1 VLEIVKSGERRF
13 AIIDKSGLKG
23 AAVGGVTMLHAFLEI
38 VAKAATGIALVS
50 NLAMSAEAAN
60 NADDARPSTKTEAT
74 PMKTKAVDEAFW
86 KVVVGYLKN
95 TFEYVGALGEGRAEA
110 GQVWVADVDGTR
122 RIGTAHALD
131 PSTNLSWPVFA
142 PDGSLYALQ
151 SGRVVHLSDRKKVVL
166 ANSQQS
172 WVKLI
177 GVSPDGSILGIV
189 DDPPFGKTAILSPK
203 GELTTGASPAS
214 DEERQRQSVL
224 LQESRAYADGRN
236 LSIRYSER
244 GGRGLDIFLSAK
256 GASTTNL
263 SDCGDDAC
271 GQPTLSPDGKKA
283 AWIRSK
289 SN

>member
-1 VLEIVKSGERRF
+1 MIGKN
-13 AIIDKSGLKG
+13 DLKG
-23 AAVGGVTMLHAFLEI
+23 ASIGRGTTLRGFLEI
-38 VAKAATGIALVS
+38 LAKTVTGIALMS
-50 NLAMSAEAAN
+50 HLAVGAEAAN
-60 NADDARPSTKTEAT
+60 NADGTRPPTKTEAT
-74 PMKTKAVDEAFW
+74 RMKTKAVDEAFW

-95 TFEYVGALGEGRAEA
+95 TFEYVGALGEGRTEA
-110 GQVWVADVDGTR
+110 GQVWVADIDGTR
-122 RIGTAHALD
+122 RIGTAR
-131 PSTNLSWPVFA
+131 A

-151 SGRVVHLSDRKKVVL
+151 SGRVVHLKDGKRGVI
-166 ANSQQS
+166 ANSQRS

-189 DDPPFGKTAILSPK
+189 DDPPFGKAAILSVG
-203 GELTTGASPAS
+203 GELTIGASPAS
-214 DEERQRQSVL
+214 EEERQRQSVL

-236 LSIRYSER
+236 LAIRYSER

-256 GASTTNL
+256 GASTANL

-289 SN
+289 SD